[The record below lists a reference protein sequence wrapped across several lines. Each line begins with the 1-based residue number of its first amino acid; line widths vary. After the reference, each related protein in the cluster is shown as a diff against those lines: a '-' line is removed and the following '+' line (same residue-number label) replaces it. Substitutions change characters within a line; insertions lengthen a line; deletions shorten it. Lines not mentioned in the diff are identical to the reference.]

1 MRWTNKGER
10 RMDLIIKKETLDK
23 VMDCLVRS
31 IHPNHIYL
39 QINQLITELSKLD
52 PVEKPV
58 EKPVEDSTTFKE

>member
-1 MRWTNKGER
+1 
-10 RMDLIIKKETLDK
+10 MDLIIKKETLDK
-23 VMDCLVRS
+23 IMDCLVRS

-58 EKPVEDSTTFKE
+58 EDSTTFKE